1 MRNLGALANKRP
13 PNSVTILFK
22 IPYYTQWGQSLVI
35 AGSDPIFGSWNLKQA
50 ISMDPVHQG
59 SELVWCAKA
68 SVRVSFEC
76 EYNYY
81 LVDDSRNVL
90 RWEPG
95 KKRKLVLP
103 HGVKEGDVVE
113 IHDLWQVI
121 LEKGLFG
128 LFLCQLC
135 NLHYFLPLFMVV
147 SSHILPD
154 P

>member
-1 MRNLGALANKRP
+1 MRNLGALAGKRP
-13 PNSVTILFK
+13 PNSITILFK
-22 IPYYTQWGQSLVI
+22 IPYYTQWGQCLVI
-35 AGSDPIFGSWNLKQA
+35 AGSDPILGSWNLKQA

-68 SVRVSFEC
+68 SVQVSFVC

-90 RWEPG
+90 RSEPG

-103 HGVKEGDVVE
+103 QGVKEGDVVE

-121 LEKGLFG
+121 LEMFWSFG
-128 LFLCQLC
+128 LF
-135 NLHYFLPLFMVV
+135 FVG
-147 SSHILPD
+147 I
-154 P
+154 